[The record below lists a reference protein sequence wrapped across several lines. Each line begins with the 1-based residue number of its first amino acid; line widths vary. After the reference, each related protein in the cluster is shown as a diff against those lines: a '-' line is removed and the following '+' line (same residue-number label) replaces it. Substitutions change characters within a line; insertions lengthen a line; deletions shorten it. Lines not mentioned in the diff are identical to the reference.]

1 MLDAYRRNQLNAEHP
16 RSMERRLL
24 AEITSEMISAADQGL
39 LGSALM
45 PSLHRNRELWSV
57 WSATC
62 LDNDNAL
69 PPEIR
74 ATIVSLALW
83 VGRFT
88 SEVVAGREEIEPLV
102 SVNRSVI
109 AALA

>member
-39 LGSALM
+39 SGSALM

-102 SVNRSVI
+102 SVNRSI
-109 AALA
+109 ISALA